1 MSDPSSARRPK
12 PLAILRLCRPKQ
24 WTKNLFVLSP
34 VVFSGR
40 WADTSSVLLAVTAV
54 AAFILASAAVYCL
67 NDAADADADRH
78 HPKKRFRPVAAGE
91 VGVGEARV
99 YAGLFAALSLGV
111 AAWLGWQTLAVTA
124 GYLVL
129 NLAYTFRLK
138 HLPLIDV
145 LVIAA
150 GFLLRVS
157 AGCAA
162 ISVVPSP
169 WLLLCT
175 AFLSLFIAFV
185 KRRSELARGNADA
198 ARKVMSGYSLPLLDQ
213 FITCMMATTIL
224 TYLMYAHFVH
234 GAQPWFML
242 TVLFVLYGLFRYL
255 HLLHFHESAERP
267 EEAVL
272 TDLPLLVTVLAW
284 GVACLG
290 FFWAKGA

>member
-1 MSDPSSARRPK
+1 VSTPPARRPK
-12 PLAILRLCRPKQ
+12 LLSVLRLCRPKQ

-40 WADTSSVLLAVTAV
+40 WADPSAVLLAAAAA

-67 NDAADADADRH
+67 NDAADAAADRH
-78 HPKKRFRPVAAGE
+78 HPKKRLRPVAAGE

-99 YAGLFAALSLGV
+99 YAGLFAILGLGV

-124 GYLVL
+124 GYLAL

-162 ISVVPSP
+162 IGVVPSP

-175 AFLSLFIAFV
+175 AFLSLFIALV
-185 KRRSELARGNADA
+185 KRRSELARGHADA
-198 ARKVMSGYSLPLLDQ
+198 ARKVMAGYTLPLLDQ

-234 GAQPWFML
+234 ASQPWFML

-284 GVACLG
+284 GASCLG
-290 FFWAKGA
+290 FFWAKG